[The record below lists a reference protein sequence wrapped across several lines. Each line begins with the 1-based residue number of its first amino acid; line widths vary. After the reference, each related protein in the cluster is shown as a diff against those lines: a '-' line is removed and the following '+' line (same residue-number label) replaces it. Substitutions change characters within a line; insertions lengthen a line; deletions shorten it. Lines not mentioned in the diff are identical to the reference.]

1 MFFLIFRVKKAES
14 TKKEQDKKRV
24 FLYPALFASILC
36 SYAEISAR
44 NAAVLSSLCTYP
56 IRNIKLFSE
65 HFFFASLGK
74 ALPFNLFSK
83 NTSFAVGK
91 TQLCLPTAI
100 TFKSVCSISFVL
112 LFAIMITSEFARFC
126 NFGKKE

>member
-1 MFFLIFRVKKAES
+1 MCFLIFRVKKEQKS

-24 FLYPALFASILC
+24 FLYPALFAFVLC

-65 HFFFASLGK
+65 HYFSPCSVRLCLLIF
-74 ALPFNLFSK
+74 FSK
-83 NTSFAVGK
+83 NKFLSPSVNLNQAYRQLLLLNPFAAF
-91 TQLCLPTAI
+91 L
-100 TFKSVCSISFVL
+100 VL
-112 LFAIMITSEFARFC
+112 LFVIMITSEFA
-126 NFGKKE
+126 

>member
-1 MFFLIFRVKKAES
+1 MCFLIFRVKKEQKS
-14 TKKEQDKKRV
+14 TKKEQDKKHV

-65 HFFFASLGK
+65 HY
-74 ALPFNLFSK
+74 FSPR
-83 NTSFAVGK
+83 SVR
-91 TQLCLPTAI
+91 LCLLIFFQRILLSP
-100 TFKSVCSISFVL
+100 SVNLNLIYRRLLLLNPFAAFSSSSFFDNDCFRINKIL
-112 LFAIMITSEFARFC
+112 QFR
-126 NFGKKE
+126 KKE